1 MIKILPGPNL
11 TPTNSV
17 VMFINH
23 QRIPID
29 SYSEISEFQ
38 DFIKND
44 LSRESAFSVFKGG
57 YLRTKT
63 YKLFLRSLPSK

>member
-1 MIKILPGPNL
+1 MIEILPGPNL

-38 DFIKND
+38 DFLKND
-44 LSRESAFSVFKGG
+44 LSRECVFGLQG
-57 YLRTKT
+57 RDT
-63 YKLFLRSLPSK
+63 